1 MRTAFTS
8 SPLTL
13 LAAMLGATLGA
24 GCGDVTPLATTDVPE
39 RVDDREHVQLTG
51 IAAEELPA
59 IEPLGPPYPIIL
71 VHGFSGFTD
80 LGPMEYFFGIKELYE
95 AQGADVTTPAL
106 PPYNDPAERARVLA
120 DVIDQTLSRTN
131 KAKVHLI
138 GHSQGGIDS
147 RVVIAELGYAR
158 SIASFTSISTPHDG
172 TEVATLADA
181 APEGV
186 LNPAGQF
193 LAWAFGLLEGS
204 PPDEAAWA
212 NEDSEDA
219 WEPDMVAAVRALTPD
234 AMRALR
240 ARAPIPTSVPF
251 FTIAGVSNLRSLDNA
266 DCAASLWPRPD
277 RVDAIDPFL
286 LASGA
291 YLSFTDGGN
300 VENPTPNDGL
310 VTARSARDP
319 QSTFLGCVPADHLD
333 EVGLIA
339 DLTSGLVS
347 GFDHEEMFLRLLD
360 QIRSVEQ

>member
-1 MRTAFTS
+1 MRTAI
-8 SPLTL
+8 
-13 LAAMLGATLGA
+13 AASLVATLA
-24 GCGDVTPLATTDVPE
+24 VAAACGDVTPLGTTDAPARVDEREHLVLTGTAVPE
-39 RVDDREHVQLTG
+39 RPVV
-51 IAAEELPA
+51 
-59 IEPLGPPYPIIL
+59 EPLGAPYPIIL

-95 AQGADVTTPAL
+95 EQGADVVTPAL

-120 DVIDQTLSRTN
+120 DVINDTLSRTG

-147 RVVIAELGYAR
+147 RVVIAELGYADR
-158 SIASFTSISTPHDG
+158 IASFTTISTPHDG
-172 TEVATLADA
+172 TEVASLADA
-181 APEGV
+181 APAGV

-193 LAWAFGLLEGS
+193 LAWAFGLLEGE

-212 NEDSEDA
+212 NEDSADA
-219 WEPDMVAAVRALTPD
+219 WQPDMVAAVRALTPE

-240 ARAPIPTSVPF
+240 ARAPIPASVPF

-286 LASGA
+286 LATGA
-291 YLSFTDGGN
+291 YLSLTDGGDL
-300 VENPTPNDGL
+300 EHPTPNDGL

-319 QSTFLGCVPADHLD
+319 RSTFLGCIPADHLD

-339 DLTSGLVS
+339 DLTAGLVS
-347 GFDHEEMFLRLLD
+347 DFDHEEMFLRLLE
-360 QIRSVEQ
+360 QLRSVEQ